1 MAIRSIRTIGDAIL
15 EKKTKAVKEMT
26 GRLKELISDMFD
38 TMYNANGVGLAA
50 PQVGILKQIFVVDI
64 GDGKQYVAIN
74 PDITVVGAEVQ
85 TGEEGCLSVPGK
97 EGVVTRPMHIK
108 VKALDQNMKEYTL
121 DASGFLARAFS
132 HENDHLQGILYTEKV
147 EGELEDVVYEELEEE
162 EEI

>member
-26 GRLKELISDMFD
+26 DRLKELISDMFD
-38 TMYNANGVGLAA
+38 TMYDANGVGLAA

-64 GDGKQYVAIN
+64 GDGKQYVALN
-74 PDITVVGAEVQ
+74 PEITVVGEEVQ